1 MSGTVEMKR
10 IFAPLAKARTWSASL
25 HLLLDMPLGIAWFVI
40 AVVGLSVGVG
50 LVALALVG
58 LAILA
63 ATVFAGRL
71 IGIVE
76 RARADA
82 LLGIQVTPPPAR
94 VRPKGTWAGLR
105 SFLTDPVG
113 WKGLGYGML
122 MLPLGIVN
130 FTVVVTLWAIAIAG

>member
-1 MSGTVEMKR
+1 MSGTAEMKR
-10 IFAPLAKARTWSASL
+10 LLAPLARARTWSASL

-40 AVVGLSVGVG
+40 AIVGLSVGVG

-63 ATVFAGRL
+63 ATVVAGRL

-76 RARADA
+76 RARAHA

-113 WKGLGYGML
+113 
-122 MLPLGIVN
+122 
-130 FTVVVTLWAIAIAG
+130 